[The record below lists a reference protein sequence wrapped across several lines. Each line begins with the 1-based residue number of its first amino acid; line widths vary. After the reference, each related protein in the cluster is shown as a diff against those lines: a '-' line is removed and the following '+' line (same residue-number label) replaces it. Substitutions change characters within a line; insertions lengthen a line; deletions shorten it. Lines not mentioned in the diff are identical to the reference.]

1 MAPRVP
7 QAGYGYAAD
16 LNRTERGNTATTT
29 SLIRA
34 QMGAAIQAGPR
45 QYVAGSSDLAQLGYP
60 AVRSVSGGRMRS
72 RIRGGAIGTN
82 PSGDPVA
89 LEGLRAGST
98 WGPATNYTTAQLTL
112 WPPMVDPLT
121 NDRSAMAG
129 MHGGNLRA
137 SPVNLALKKPRAMCM
152 RGGCLTC
159 GGTYKAKRGRA

>member
-29 SLIRA
+29 RLIRA

-60 AVRSVSGGRMRS
+60 AVRSISGGRMRS
-72 RIRGGAIGTN
+72 RIRGGAIGVN

-129 MHGGNLRA
+129 MHGG
-137 SPVNLALKKPRAMCM
+137 ALKKPRALCM

-159 GGTYKAKRGRA
+159 GGLYKAKRVPA

>member
-7 QAGYGYAAD
+7 QSGYGYAAD
-16 LNRTERGNTATTT
+16 LNRTERGNTVITTD
-29 SLIRA
+29 LIRA

-60 AVRSVSGGRMRS
+60 AVRSISGGRMRA
-72 RIRGGAIGTN
+72 RGGRVQIRGGAIGTN

-89 LEGLRAGST
+89 LKGLRAEST

-129 MHGGNLRA
+129 LHGG
-137 SPVNLALKKPRAMCM
+137 ALKKPRAMCM

-159 GGTYKAKRGRA
+159 GGFYKAKRGRA